1 MSGRLLFL
9 YVIIRSIFFIFLFI
23 SISRDIFLRSY
34 KIFQIYF
41 NPFFIVRDMYFTFKL
56 VGLAI
61 LVLNAIKLAPLVE
74 ASSEAEEQRFSLAKE
89 YLCRYG
95 YMYKNLCYFRK
106 QKADDFLRLHAKPM
120 REGLRLF
127 QRYFNLTED
136 GNYSLF
142 LL

>member
-1 MSGRLLFL
+1 
-9 YVIIRSIFFIFLFI
+9 
-23 SISRDIFLRSY
+23 
-34 KIFQIYF
+34 
-41 NPFFIVRDMYFTFKL
+41 MYFIFKL
-56 VGLAI
+56 VSLAI

-136 GNYSLF
+136 GNNIQVSF
-142 LL
+142 PSKIQI